1 MQILRTKEAVRS
13 WTRDQREQNNTIGLV
28 PTMGFLHEGHLS
40 LMRIAR
46 QNADTVITSIFVNP
60 TQFGPNEDLDAY
72 PRDFERDEALCEAE
86 GVNAIFYPTPETMYP
101 PNYSVYVNEDT
112 MSAGLCG
119 ASRPIHFKGVLTVV
133 AKLFNICTPDV
144 AVFGEKDAQQ
154 LRLLRRLALDLD
166 FDVRIESGPIIRE
179 SDGVAMSSRNKYLS
193 EDERAHATILRRAL
207 DLAEQRFAE
216 GERDANIIIQAMTDL
231 IQTAPTAK
239 IDYLEA
245 VDDENLTPVSTIDV
259 PTLIAL
265 AVQFGQARLLD
276 NTVLRA

>member
-1 MQILRTKEAVRS
+1 
-13 WTRDQREQNNTIGLV
+13 
-28 PTMGFLHEGHLS
+28 
-40 LMRIAR
+40 
-46 QNADTVITSIFVNP
+46 
-60 TQFGPNEDLDAY
+60 
-72 PRDFERDEALCEAE
+72 
-86 GVNAIFYPTPETMYP
+86 MYP

-193 EDERAHATILRRAL
+193 EDERAHATVLRRAL